1 MQENNEIMEAKKD
14 LINLYL
20 KLKPRKIEDVIKIIY
35 NNIILFIQEEN
46 NLQEKNNEE
55 LEKLI
60 YLSIKD
66 IIEYIKSSI
75 DIIVS
80 IKVDEELKKYNQ
92 DNPNAANDYE
102 TLLQKEEQ
110 SIRQHISTENQLKI
124 QCEKFKEKMEQ
135 FENEKNII
143 IEEIVSNV
151 FIFNLIFILTEK
163 GKRAI

>member
-1 MQENNEIMEAKKD
+1 MQANNEIMEAKKD

-20 KLKPRKIEDVIKIIY
+20 KLNPRKIEDIIKIIY

-80 IKVDEELKKYNQ
+80 IKVDEELEKYNQ

-102 TLLQKEEQ
+102 TLLRKEEQ

-135 FENEKNII
+135 LENEKNII

-151 FIFNLIFILTEK
+151 YIFNIIFILTET

>member
-1 MQENNEIMEAKKD
+1 MQENNEIMEAKND

-35 NNIILFIQEEN
+35 NHIILFIQEEN

-80 IKVDEELKKYNQ
+80 IKVDEELEKYNQ

-102 TLLQKEEQ
+102 TLLRKEEQ

-135 FENEKNII
+135 LENEKNII
-143 IEEIVSNV
+143 IEEIVSNI
-151 FIFNLIFILTEK
+151 FIFNLIFILTGT

>member
-1 MQENNEIMEAKKD
+1 M
-14 LINLYL
+14 
-20 KLKPRKIEDVIKIIY
+20 
-35 NNIILFIQEEN
+35 
-46 NLQEKNNEE
+46 
-55 LEKLI
+55 
-60 YLSIKD
+60 SIKD

-80 IKVDEELKKYNQ
+80 IKVDEELEKYNQ

-102 TLLQKEEQ
+102 TLLRKEEQ

-135 FENEKNII
+135 LENEKNII

-151 FIFNLIFILTEK
+151 SIFNLIFILTET